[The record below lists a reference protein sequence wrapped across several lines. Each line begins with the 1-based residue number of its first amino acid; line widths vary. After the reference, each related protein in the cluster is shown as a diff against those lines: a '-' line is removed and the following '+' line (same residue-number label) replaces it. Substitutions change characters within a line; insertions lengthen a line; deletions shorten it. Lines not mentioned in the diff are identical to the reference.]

1 MLTPG
6 GRPKEAGFK
15 NERRNGQ
22 DCQVLQSKVE
32 TGLGGCWG
40 WQLGGVQGLREPLS
54 HWGLVEVR
62 WPGFEEY
69 LGGKSQ
75 SWGVLAPSGSLVAE
89 EPRMGRRGG
98 EWWEACL
105 QGL

>member
-1 MLTPG
+1 M
-6 GRPKEAGFK
+6 
-15 NERRNGQ
+15 
-22 DCQVLQSKVE
+22 LQSKVE
-32 TGLGGCWG
+32 TGPRGCWG

-69 LGGKSQ
+69 FGGKSQ
-75 SWGVLAPSGSLVAE
+75 SWGVLAPSGSWAVE
-89 EPRMGRRGG
+89 EPRMGKRGG

-105 QGL
+105 QGKSGHCEGTDHMLAALQLSHWLWAS